1 MAFKILWAV
10 MLPTLVTL
18 ASARTTG
25 TAIYQPLTTVK
36 GAGPPPPPRP
46 TSSSQVTAS
55 TNATTTAGTPSVSI
69 TSAATSTVT
78 ALARRA
84 DVTTAVAPSASA
96 YALNSTFSINSDA
109 VTRTY
114 DWTIAWV
121 SSILFLV

>member
-1 MAFKILWAV
+1 MALKLLWAA

-55 TNATTTAGTPSVSI
+55 TNATATIATASVSI
-69 TSAATSTVT
+69 TSAATSVT

-114 DWTIAWV
+114 DWTIA
-121 SSILFLV
+121 